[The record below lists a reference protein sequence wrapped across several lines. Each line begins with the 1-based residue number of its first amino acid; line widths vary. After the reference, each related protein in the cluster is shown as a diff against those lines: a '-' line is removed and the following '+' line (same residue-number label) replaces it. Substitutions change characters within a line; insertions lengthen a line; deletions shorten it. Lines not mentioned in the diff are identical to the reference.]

1 MNTVAKRKLVIITGA
16 NGGMGRACARL
27 LGSTMDLVLTDAAPA
42 LADFAQ
48 ELRTEG
54 YTVTQT
60 ICGNLGATEVLAA
73 VEKSMVDNAGFD
85 ALIHT
90 CGLPPSAPWRQVMEV
105 NYIATLRLLERLEP
119 FIRNGSAAVLVG
131 SVAGH
136 LAPVTPALETL
147 LAEPLGDNFF
157 AALED
162 QLHDLAGAA
171 GTKIFGLLS
180 YSLSKRRIIRL
191 CAERAQDWGAR
202 GARIMS
208 ISPGMIFTPMGRHE
222 ADSDPLAA
230 NLVTATPAGR
240 WGTPME
246 IAHAVKFLIDPA
258 ASFITGSDLLVD
270 GGGLASAG
278 TGAPDVWLE
287 NLRQN

>member
-1 MNTVAKRKLVIITGA
+1 VAKRKLVIITGA